1 MQRFRNRIGAG
12 LTVAVVAGLVVAG
25 AAFAQPVPPSPQPRG
40 AQACQGVLSS
50 QAEAVVAKYRERAQ
64 AARDNLMKEERALL
78 ALLVADNSTRPAVE
92 AQTVKA
98 NDARVAFTKVRLDM
112 LWELRSVIPA
122 QNRAQAFRCAEF
134 SLVRRR

>member
-1 MQRFRNRIGAG
+1 VHRVKTAVAAG
-12 LTVAVVAGLVVAG
+12 IAVAVVAGLLVAG
-25 AAFAQPVPPSPQPRG
+25 AAFAQQGPPGPRG
-40 AQACQGVLSS
+40 AQCQGVLSS

-64 AARDNLMKEERALL
+64 TVRDNLVKEERALA
-78 ALLVADNSTRPAVE
+78 ALVIADNSTRAAVDAQAVKTNE
-92 AQTVKA
+92 ARAVFAKL
-98 NDARVAFTKVRLDM
+98 RLDM